1 MIMKALLTFFL
12 IFSTDVVFSDTVK
25 IQLDSLYLK
34 DEIEINANYY
44 TNSSVNNSVAI
55 SIHGTRGFKNMEV
68 ISVLSENLLDLN
80 IDTIAPNISYGVNDR
95 GNEFLS
101 CDIKH
106 LHNRYE
112 NINEIIRWFLFA
124 IEKDYNNIILIGHSR
139 GGQDI
144 IHAYEKILK
153 IYPSESEKIS
163 SIVLL
168 APLTDNLEDINN
180 SLEESNNITI
190 NTLLK
195 KDKDKLIKINFLSCP
210 DTTVKV
216 SSFLS
221 YYNIS
226 PHEQITQILK
236 DIKINT
242 YVFTASEDVFVP
254 KTHSK
259 ISNIINDNIKLIQ
272 IDGSDHF
279 FRDLFL
285 DEVIENLA
293 NFIE

>member
-1 MIMKALLTFFL
+1 MKILLIIFLTFF
-12 IFSTDVVFSDTVK
+12 SKNVFSEITT
-25 IQLDSLYLK
+25 INLNSTYLNK
-34 DEIEINANYY
+34 NIKINANHY
-44 TNSSVNNSVAI
+44 TNPHSNNTVAI
-55 SIHGTRGFKNMEV
+55 SIHGTRGFKTMEI

-80 IDTIAPNISYGVNDR
+80 VDTIAPNISYGINDR

-106 LHNRYE
+106 LHNRHE

-124 IEKDYNNIILIGHSR
+124 VERDYNNIILIGHSR

-144 IHAYEKILK
+144 MHAYEKILK

-180 SLEESNNITI
+180 SLEESNNMTI
-190 NTLLK
+190 NALLE

-210 DTTVKV
+210 NTTVKV

-226 PHEQITQILK
+226 PHEQITQMLK

-259 ISNIINDNIKLIQ
+259 ISNIINENIKLIQ